1 VISNDKCGE
10 GLFKMPRVPKKTLEK
25 KGRAKDEEM
34 DGNVEGGQ
42 KGKKVCTLLSMSLAF
57 FLFLFHTR

>member
-1 VISNDKCGE
+1 
-10 GLFKMPRVPKKTLEK
+10 MPRVPKKTLEK